1 MNTPYGIFQYEL
13 NNFCAYISYQTGTN
27 FSYIKQKKQIKY
39 LDNYLKVLAKDSQL
53 CFIYENEYVDKNYLD
68 DFSEYFVNC
77 FSTYK
82 KTTSRIH
89 FFKYRTNS
97 VNLKD
102 EFNKALDSKKSIF
115 NNDNYLGFIVVRPIP
130 KTFLG
135 KVCLEPFYLKETNRL
150 NKHYILKEYNVSLF
164 GIQLF
169 VKSIAFQEQ
178 DKILSACATTS
189 LWSFYHAHKSIS
201 QISFPSSSEVTKS
214 GYPDLNGYSREFPNN
229 GLSTEM
235 ICRSLRSYKLL
246 PEYFEFKKN
255 KKERLQ
261 EATFAYASS
270 GIPLILGVNVYN
282 NDNES
287 KGLHAVTVLGY
298 SLESTSISNLIAHS
312 LEKLYV
318 HDDRY
323 GPFTRM
329 DVIGDD
335 FHVKLDE
342 NLSTNDQKVQEKYEV
357 KTLILG
363 LYHKIRIPYTP
374 IKNTCLILNNNLKD
388 FVKSL
393 SDIEQ
398 SDQDLFINLIDK
410 LKWDISIKQ
419 NSDLKNELLG
429 NTLQDKTKHL
439 TKAWPKF
446 LWSAVTRINEHIVFQ
461 LLFDA
466 TDIEHGNVFIDYL
479 SYTQESEDIR
489 KILHKYAK
497 FKIESSVENND
508 VLDYQEDD
516 YLNGIIHYFNK
527 EKSYEESLDETFGYL
542 KIPKR
547 IDENEINCDIIN
559 DSKIFRE
566 NFNNNHNFKL
576 QNSLPRGS
584 QYIWLIDKEGFLC
597 IGIEDENTQL
607 GHPTLTNGMPARIGG
622 ELKYISED
630 NKQYWEINSK
640 SGRYSSEYLDKDEK
654 AQYLQNA
661 LEFRFTPLFIGIEF
675 KCKDESMF

>member
-1 MNTPYGIFQYEL
+1 MNTPYGIFKYEL
-13 NNFCAYISYQTGTN
+13 NNFCAYLSYQTGTN
-27 FSYIKQKKQIKY
+27 FSYIKQKRQIKY
-39 LDNYLKVLAKDSQL
+39 LDNYLNILANDSQL

-77 FSTYK
+77 FTTYK

-89 FFKYRTNS
+89 FFKHTIEET
-97 VNLKD
+97 NLKR
-102 EFNKALDSKKSIF
+102 EFNNALNLEESIF
-115 NNDNYLGFIVVRPIP
+115 NNENYLGFIVIRPIP

-135 KVCLEPFYLKETNRL
+135 KVCLRPFYLEESHRL
-150 NKHYILKEYNVSLF
+150 NKYYLLKEYSISLF
-164 GIQLF
+164 GIQLTIP
-169 VKSIAFQEQ
+169 SIAFQEQ

-214 GYPDLNGYSREFPNN
+214 GYPNLNGYSREFPNN

-246 PEYFEFKKN
+246 PEYFEFNEN

-261 EATFAYASS
+261 EAIFAYASS
-270 GIPLILGVNVYN
+270 GIPLILGVTVYDE
-282 NDNES
+282 NDES

-298 SLESTSISNLIAHS
+298 SLTNDNTSNLIAHQ

-329 DVIGDD
+329 DSQNDD
-335 FHVKLDE
+335 FYVALDDT
-342 NLSTNDQKVQEKYEV
+342 LTNEKYEV

-388 FVKSL
+388 FVDSL
-393 SDIEQ
+393 SDIKKE
-398 SDQDLFINLIDK
+398 DQDFFIKLIDE

-419 NSDLKNELLG
+419 NSDLKKELLSK
-429 NTLQDKTKHL
+429 TLQDKIKHL
-439 TKAWPKF
+439 TNAWPKF
-446 LWSAVTRINEHIVFQ
+446 LWSAVAQVNGHTVFQ

-479 SYTQESEDIR
+479 SYTEESEDI
-489 KILHKYAK
+489 KEILKKYAK
-497 FKIESSVENND
+497 FRIESSVGSND

-547 IDENEINCDIIN
+547 IDNHELDSDIIN
-559 DSKIFRE
+559 DSRIFRE
-566 NFNNNHNFKL
+566 NFHNNHHFKL
-576 QNSLPRGS
+576 QTNLPKGS

-597 IGIEDENTQL
+597 IGIENEDAPL

-622 ELKYISED
+622 ELKYIL
-630 NKQYWEINSK
+630 NKNESYWEINSK
-640 SGRYSSEYLDKDEK
+640 SGRYSSEYLNKSEK
-654 AQYLQNA
+654 SKYLQNA
-661 LEFRFTPLFIGIEF
+661 LEFRFTPLFLDSTF
-675 KCKDESMF
+675 KCKDESSF